1 MIGLFYLLIATMF
14 FFLSVAWLSRIRS
27 SFRWL
32 NSKTLEKQTLR
43 LNISSNDPRFFILI
57 PVLDEVG
64 TFEKTVSR
72 FSKILQKFPGSR
84 VIIITTEEEYT
95 VNERNS
101 EKDSVVISSYL
112 SGNLHNVISIHYPL
126 KGGKM
131 AHQVN
136 YAVSFIKKH
145 FSIHKGDL
153 FALYN
158 ADSQP
163 NTQTFFWVWD
173 FLDKHPKKSGIRIFQ
188 QYGDYF
194 GNYSDI
200 KNSGLCFFKKSILI
214 SAGLWQNRW
223 SIGFEMPH
231 ALCQKRKNRILN
243 MLFSPINYCIGHGLF
258 FSLNAYEKIK
268 GFSQETHNED
278 AIFGLKLNYYEIPIT
293 PIPFFDKS
301 HSPNNLKG
309 LFFQK
314 ASWFFGP
321 LEAFEYYQKIIKEDQ
336 LIDKFRLLIL
346 SVKLFSHAI
355 YWIFGPLFLLILFI
369 LAFLLE
375 KDSALIAWILVFLAF
390 LVIPNVVS
398 WVIIRGKLQEEKM
411 SDILIFSLAG
421 SLFFYMLHGASAW
434 FSLFRYLKKM
444 LLGVKIKKQKTIMTN
459 T

>member
-1 MIGLFYLLIATMF
+1 
-14 FFLSVAWLSRIRS
+14 
-27 SFRWL
+27 
-32 NSKTLEKQTLR
+32 
-43 LNISSNDPRFFILI
+43 
-57 PVLDEVG
+57 
-64 TFEKTVSR
+64 
-72 FSKILQKFPGSR
+72 
-84 VIIITTEEEYT
+84 
-95 VNERNS
+95 
-101 EKDSVVISSYL
+101 
-112 SGNLHNVISIHYPL
+112 
-126 KGGKM
+126 
-131 AHQVN
+131 
-136 YAVSFIKKH
+136 
-145 FSIHKGDL
+145 
-153 FALYN
+153 
-158 ADSQP
+158 
-163 NTQTFFWVWD
+163 
-173 FLDKHPKKSGIRIFQ
+173 
-188 QYGDYF
+188 
-194 GNYSDI
+194 
-200 KNSGLCFFKKSILI
+200 
-214 SAGLWQNRW
+214 
-223 SIGFEMPH
+223 
-231 ALCQKRKNRILN
+231 